1 MINAMEN
8 DEMDE
13 MALLTPELVAHLNAR
28 LDRLEQGLWNQKIEL
43 FKIEIELEELKDKL
57 DNL

>member
-1 MINAMEN
+1 MEN

>member
-1 MINAMEN
+1 MIKAMEN

-13 MALLTPELVAHLNAR
+13 IDLITPELVAHLHSR